1 MYRKIL
7 VPLDGSAL
15 AETAIPHA
23 TLLASA
29 TRAKLELIRIT
40 ILRFHQQSGKGG
52 FTVKEEADKE
62 EAVSYLQEWQRR
74 LESQGLE
81 VSFRVMSGSVAESI
95 IKYARQIQSDL
106 IVMTTHGRTG
116 TRLWAYGSVAY
127 GVLRNAPC
135 SVMVV
140 RAPRGDAESGEHIDP
155 ER

>member
-23 TLLASA
+23 TLLATVTKA
-29 TRAKLELIRIT
+29 RIELIRIT
-40 ILRFHQQSGKGG
+40 MLRFRHQPEADF
-52 FTVKEEADKE
+52 FTVQEEADKE
-62 EAVSYLQEWQRR
+62 DAISYLQEWQSR
-74 LESQGLE
+74 LKAQGIDSGYC
-81 VSFRVMSGSVAESI
+81 VTSGSVAEEI
-95 IKYARQIQSDL
+95 VKHAKQTQTDI
-106 IVMTTHGRTG
+106 IVMSTHGRTG

-135 SVMVV
+135 SVLVV
-140 RAPRGDAESGEHIDP
+140 RAPHGDAESGAHTDL

>member
-29 TRAKLELIRIT
+29 TQARIELIRVT
-40 ILRFHQQSGKGG
+40 VLRFIQQLDAGS
-52 FTVKEEADKE
+52 FTVQEEADRE
-62 EAVSYLQEWQRR
+62 EAESYLQEWQRR
-74 LESQGLE
+74 LESQGFE
-81 VSFRVMSGSVAESI
+81 VGYQLLPGSVAEEI
-95 IKYARQIQSDL
+95 AKYASRIQADV
-106 IVMTTHGRTG
+106 IVMSTHGRTG

-135 SVMVV
+135 CVLVA
-140 RAPRGDAESGEHIDP
+140 RAPRGGAESGDHTDP